1 MQKNISKW
9 LICWHKRKYIVY
21 LDMPKIFKILVMIA
35 TCVGVGYLSS
45 LFTREGVDTWYRTIE
60 KPSFNPPDWV
70 FAPVWTTLYIMMGL
84 AAGLVWDKI
93 EEQRE
98 TVRKGIMFFWI
109 QLALNALWSYL
120 FFGLHNPL
128 LALIEI
134 VLLWLMIYETF
145 VQFNKVNKIAG
156 YLLIP
161 YLLWVTFATVLTAS
175 IWWLNR

>member
-1 MQKNISKW
+1 
-9 LICWHKRKYIVY
+9 
-21 LDMPKIFKILVMIA
+21 MIA

-45 LFTREGVDTWYRTIE
+45 VVSRDSTDPWFDNLV
-60 KPSFNPPDWV
+60 KPSFNPPDWI
-70 FAPVWTTLYIMMGL
+70 FSPVWTTLYIMMGL

-98 TVRKGIMFFWI
+98 TVRKGIIFFWI

-134 VLLWLMIYETF
+134 VILWLMIYETF
-145 VQFNKVNKIAG
+145 IQFNKVNKVAG

-161 YLLWVTFATVLTAS
+161 YLLWVTFATVLNGS

>member
-1 MQKNISKW
+1 MNK
-9 LICWHKRKYIVY
+9 
-21 LDMPKIFKILVMIA
+21 FTKILIMAV

-45 LFTREGVDTWYRTIE
+45 LLSRDETDPWFDSLV
-60 KPSFNPPDWV
+60 KPVFNPPSWL
-70 FAPVWTTLYIMMGL
+70 FSPVWTTLYIFMGI

-93 EEQRE
+93 DTQRE
-98 TVRKGIMFFWI
+98 IVRKGLTFFWI

-134 VLLWLMIYETF
+134 VLLWLMIFETF
-145 VQFNKVNKIAG
+145 LQFNKVNKTAG
-156 YLLIP
+156 YLFIP
-161 YLLWVTFATVLTAS
+161 YLMWVTFATVLNAS

>member
-1 MQKNISKW
+1 MNK
-9 LICWHKRKYIVY
+9 VT
-21 LDMPKIFKILVMIA
+21 KILIMVV

-45 LFTREGVDTWYRTIE
+45 LFTREGVETWYTTIQ
-60 KPSFNPPDWV
+60 KPSFNPPNEV
-70 FAPVWTTLYIMMGL
+70 FAPVWSALYVIMGV
-84 AAGLVWDKI
+84 AAGLVWNRI
-93 EEQRE
+93 EQQHDVVKKAL
-98 TVRKGIMFFWI
+98 TFFWI

-145 VQFNKVNKIAG
+145 VQFNKVYKIAS
-156 YLLIP
+156 YLLLP
-161 YLLWVTFATVLTAS
+161 YLAWVTFATVLNAS